1 MKWPWVNRS
10 TLDLVVLHSD
20 RLIQELKMR
29 EEFATHR
36 ERALREQ
43 YDRLVERTIT
53 MQREGFSVVKPP
65 VEEAPAKPFEDVIE
79 QAIADRAHDSI
90 SDRRLRQYA
99 AAALAVPKAVPEAI
113 AARILAGETLDEEY
127 AI

>member
-1 MKWPWVNRS
+1 MKWPWVSRA
-10 TLDLVVLHSD
+10 TLDLVVMHSD
-20 RLIQELKMR
+20 RLIQELKIR
-29 EEFATHR
+29 EEFAARRNVH
-36 ERALREQ
+36 LQEQ

-53 MQREGFSVVKPP
+53 MVRDGFEVVKPP
-65 VEEAPAKPFEDVIE
+65 VEDEPAKPFNDVIE

-99 AAALAVPKAVPEAI
+99 AAAMAVPKATPEAV